1 MSLQN
6 ISEEEVL
13 KAQEKWRSGVIN
25 IGKKFLR
32 KEDYFSYA
40 NTFLDSLYAFNM
52 GDVLFKPTLASEI
65 QFRLTKKAAL
75 SYFIGG
81 NDQFKEDEG
90 FAIKGWTNIR
100 WENAGYKIYSDIA
113 VCMGNYFFS
122 IDNSEPLKVE
132 FTIVLKKI
140 DDRLRLILH
149 DSHLPFQK

>member
-1 MSLQN
+1 MITIEEILEFQKKWGDSIIK
-6 ISEEEVL
+6 ISD
-13 KAQEKWRSGVIN
+13 SY
-25 IGKKFLR
+25 KKNN
-32 KEDYFSYA
+32 DYL
-40 NTFLDSLYAFNM
+40 NDTNNLIDSLYAY
-52 GDVLFKPTLASEI
+52 DKEEVLFKPTLASDN
-65 QFRLTKKAAL
+65 QFRLSRTGAL